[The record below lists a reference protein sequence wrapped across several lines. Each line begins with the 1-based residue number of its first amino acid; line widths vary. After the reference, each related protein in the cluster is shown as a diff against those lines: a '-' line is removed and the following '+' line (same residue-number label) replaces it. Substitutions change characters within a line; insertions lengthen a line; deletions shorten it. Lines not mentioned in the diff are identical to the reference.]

1 MKKAPVKEVKKEDD
15 EDKVVNFM
23 MLGAK
28 TFVAPPTNKTV
39 IAPAAK
45 TETAPKPVIAPVTK
59 TETPPKPSFGTPK
72 PSVRDFDEESK
83 DDVADLASL

>member
-28 TFVAPPTNKTV
+28 TFAAAPTN
-39 IAPAAK
+39 
-45 TETAPKPVIAPVTK
+45 
-59 TETPPKPSFGTPK
+59 
-72 PSVRDFDEESK
+72 
-83 DDVADLASL
+83 

>member
-28 TFVAPPTNKTV
+28 TFAAAPTNKTV
-39 IAPAAK
+39 NATVTKTETAPRPVNAPVTK
-45 TETAPKPVIAPVTK
+45 TETAPKPVIA
-59 TETPPKPSFGTPK
+59 TPQQ
-72 PSVRDFDEESK
+72 SVSVVDEESK
-83 DDVADLASL
+83 DDVHDLASL